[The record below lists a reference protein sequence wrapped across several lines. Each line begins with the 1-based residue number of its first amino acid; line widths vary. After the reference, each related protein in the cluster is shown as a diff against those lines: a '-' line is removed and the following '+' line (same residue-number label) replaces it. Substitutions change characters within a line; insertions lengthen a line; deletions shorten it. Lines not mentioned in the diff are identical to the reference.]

1 MEIGRLWMPG
11 CGRPSPAEMR
21 PRFRMTQPHLRI
33 AVLHG
38 GPSSEHDISVWSS
51 RGVLQTL
58 REAGHETLAVFVDRA
73 GRWHLT
79 AMGDAGIAVGEGVDF
94 LQAVADLRGNVDLC
108 FLGFHGN
115 YGEDGKVQAV
125 LELAGLRYTG
135 SGVMASALAM
145 DKTVARRVYAGVGL
159 PIAGAREL
167 QTAGLATPGAA
178 QVAAR
183 RLIADLGLPVVVKVP
198 TGGSSVGVEIPRDE
212 DALVASL
219 LRLSPDAPML
229 LCEQFVGGVE
239 LTAAVLERE
248 DGSLES
254 LPIVEIV
261 PKSAF
266 FDFESKYQTGGSEE
280 IVPAR
285 ISAEA
290 TAQAQ
295 RNGALAH
302 RALGCAGYSR
312 TDQILRPDGSLVL
325 LETNTLPGLT
335 PASLLPKA
343 AAAAGLT
350 YAALLH
356 RVIAAALRSER

>member
-1 MEIGRLWMPG
+1 
-11 CGRPSPAEMR
+11 
-21 PRFRMTQPHLRI
+21 MTHAHLRI

-58 REAGHETLAVFVDRA
+58 RDAGHETLAVFVDRQ

-79 AMGDAGIAVGEGVDF
+79 AMGDAGVLVGNGVDF
-94 LQAVADLRGNVDLC
+94 LDAIALLRGNVDLC

-115 YGEDGKVQAV
+115 FGEDGKVQAV

-135 SGVMASALAM
+135 SGVMASALAI
-145 DKTVARRVYAGVGL
+145 DKTVTRRVYAGVGL
-159 PIAGAREL
+159 PVAGAIEL
-167 QTAGLATPGAA
+167 GTAGLEAPGAVE
-178 QVAAR
+178 VAAHK
-183 RLIADLGLPVVVKVP
+183 LIAELGLPVVVKVP

-212 DALVASL
+212 ASLVASL
-219 LRLSPDAPML
+219 RRLSPDAPTL
-229 LCEQFVGGVE
+229 LCEQFVSGVE

-266 FDFESKYQTGGSEE
+266 FDYEAKYQTGGSEE

-285 ISAEA
+285 ITAEA

-343 AAAAGLT
+343 AGAVGLS
-350 YAALLH
+350 YAALLD
-356 RVIAAALRSER
+356 RVIAAALRSDR

>member
-1 MEIGRLWMPG
+1 M
-11 CGRPSPAEMR
+11 SHK
-21 PRFRMTQPHLRI
+21 HLRI

-79 AMGDAGIAVGEGVDF
+79 AMGDAGVAVGDGIDF
-94 LQAVADLRGNVDLC
+94 LQAINDLRGNVDLC

-159 PIAGAREL
+159 PVAGAIEL
-167 QTAGLATPGAA
+167 HAA
-178 QVAAR
+178 SVRSAASALVAAKK
-183 RLIADLGLPVVVKVP
+183 LIADLGLPVVVKVP

-212 DALVASL
+212 AELVASL
-219 LRLSPDAPML
+219 QRLGADATTL
-229 LCEQFVGGVE
+229 LCEQFVSGVE
-239 LTAAVLERE
+239 ITAAVLERA

-266 FDFESKYQTGGSEE
+266 FDYEAKYQAGGSEE

-343 AAAAGLT
+343 AGAAGLS
-350 YAALLH
+350 YAGLLD
-356 RVIAAALRSER
+356 RVISAALRSDR

>member
-1 MEIGRLWMPG
+1 MSSSR
-11 CGRPSPAEMR
+11 
-21 PRFRMTQPHLRI
+21 LRI

-58 REAGHETLAVFVDRA
+58 RESGHETLAVFVDRG

-79 AMGDAGIAVGEGVDF
+79 PEGDSGQTVGEGVDF
-94 LQAVADLRGNVDLC
+94 LNAIAQLRGNIDLC

-115 YGEDGKVQAV
+115 FGEDGKVQAL

-135 SGVMASALAM
+135 SGVMASALAI
-145 DKTVARRVYAGVGL
+145 DKTTTRRVYRGVGL
-159 PIAGAREL
+159 PIASATEL
-167 QTAGLATPGAA
+167 HTADLRAPGA
-178 QVAAR
+178 VALAAKA
-183 RLIADLGLPVVVKVP
+183 LVTELGLPVVVKVP
-198 TGGSSVGVEIPRDE
+198 TGGSSVGVEIPRTEE
-212 DALVASL
+212 DLIASL
-219 LRLSPDAPML
+219 ERLSKDSPTL
-229 LCEQFVGGVE
+229 LCEQFISGVE
-239 LTAAVLERE
+239 ITAAVLERD
-248 DGSLES
+248 DGTLEA

-266 FDFESKYQTGGSEE
+266 FDYEAKYQTGGSEE

-295 RNGALAH
+295 RNGIAAH
-302 RALGCAGYSR
+302 KALGCAGYSR

-335 PASLLPKA
+335 PASLLPKGA
-343 AAAAGLT
+343 AAVGLT

-356 RVIAAALRSER
+356 RVIAAAQRTER

>member
-1 MEIGRLWMPG
+1 MSSKR
-11 CGRPSPAEMR
+11 
-21 PRFRMTQPHLRI
+21 LRI

-58 REAGHETLAVFVDRA
+58 RDGGYETLAVFVDRS

-79 AMGDAGIAVGEGVDF
+79 PGGDSGLTVDSG
-94 LQAVADLRGNVDLC
+94 LDLLDAIGQLRGAVDLC

-115 YGEDGKVQAV
+115 FGEDGKVQAI

-145 DKTVARRVYAGVGL
+145 DKTTARRVYQGVGL
-159 PIAGAREL
+159 PIAAAREL
-167 QTAGLATPGAA
+167 HTADLHAPGAA
-178 QVAAR
+178 EKAAKQ
-183 RLIADLGLPVVVKVP
+183 LVADLGLPVVVKVP
-198 TGGSSVGVEIPRDE
+198 TGGSSVGVEIPRTEADV
-212 DALVASL
+212 VASL
-219 LRLSPDAPML
+219 LRLAPDAPTL
-229 LCEQFVGGVE
+229 LCEQFVSGVE
-239 LTAAVLERE
+239 ITAAVLERD
-248 DGSLES
+248 DGTLES

-266 FDFESKYQTGGSEE
+266 FDYEAKYQAGGSEE

-290 TAQAQ
+290 TEHAK
-295 RNGALAH
+295 RNGAAAH

-343 AAAAGLT
+343 AGAIGLS
-350 YAALLH
+350 YAALLQ
-356 RVIAAALRSER
+356 RVITAALHTKR

>member
-1 MEIGRLWMPG
+1 
-11 CGRPSPAEMR
+11 
-21 PRFRMTQPHLRI
+21 MTNQRLRI

-58 REAGHETLAVFVDRA
+58 RAAGHETIAVFVDRS

-79 AMGDAGIAVGEGVDF
+79 PLGDSGLVVGDGVDF
-94 LQAVADLRGNVDLC
+94 LNAIGSLRGHVDLC

-159 PIAGAREL
+159 PIAGAMEL
-167 QTAGLATPGAA
+167 STAGLGTSGAA

-183 RLIADLGLPVVVKVP
+183 KLIAALGLPVVVKVP

-219 LRLSPDAPML
+219 VRLGGDAPTL
-229 LCEQFVGGVE
+229 LCEQFVSGVE
-239 LTAAVLERE
+239 ITAAVLERE

-266 FDFESKYQTGGSEE
+266 FDYESKYQAGGSEE

-295 RNGALAH
+295 RNGVLAH

-343 AAAAGLT
+343 AGAVDLS
-350 YAALLH
+350 YSALLD
-356 RVIAAALRSER
+356 RVIAAGLRTER

>member
-1 MEIGRLWMPG
+1 MNHK
-11 CGRPSPAEMR
+11 C
-21 PRFRMTQPHLRI
+21 LRI

-58 REAGHETLAVFVDRA
+58 REAGHETLAVFVDRG

-79 AMGDAGIAVGEGVDF
+79 AMGDAGIAVGDGLDL
-94 LQAVADLRGNVDLC
+94 LQAVADLRGKVDLC

-159 PIAGAREL
+159 PVAGAVEL
-167 QTAGLATPGAA
+167 PTAGLRTLAGAQGAA
-178 QVAAR
+178 KK
-183 RLIADLGLPVVVKVP
+183 LIAQLGLPVVVKVP

-212 DALVASL
+212 AAVVASL
-219 LRLSPDAPML
+219 QRLGADAGTL
-229 LCEQFVGGVE
+229 LCEQFVSGVE
-239 LTAAVLERE
+239 ITAAVLERA

-266 FDFESKYQTGGSEE
+266 FDYESKYQTGGSEE

-285 ISAEA
+285 IPAEA

-312 TDQILRPDGSLVL
+312 TDQILQPDGALVL

-343 AAAAGLT
+343 AGAVGLT
-350 YAALLH
+350 YGALLD
-356 RVIAAALRSER
+356 RVIAAALRTDR